1 MTNTAGRGWTP
12 GWPANERRG
21 LRRRLGA
28 APSLVAFRRL
38 LTSRKSILASAPT
51 KRLIPAF
58 RTNVRGTMGRAGTTA
73 RTSRSPSRP
82 RICGQPRGVGLAPVG
97 GGRSATRH
105 SRRVPLR
112 FPACQTANANLSARW
127 RSARSAPSRR
137 LLFLRRRSL
146 VKNGRPAAPM
156 DRSRF
161 SPTGAPAFSG
171 VIFSE
176 GQRVRVEGDGSSS
189 GFGQESLTH
198 ATWAHKKTGGLGSV
212 PRL

>member
-1 MTNTAGRGWTP
+1 MSVEAV
-12 GWPANERRG
+12 ARRG
-21 LRRRLGA
+21 GSARWLGA
-28 APSLVAFRRL
+28 APSLVAFRRS

-161 SPTGAPAFSG
+161 SPALPRSRASYSPKANASG
-171 VIFSE
+171 SK
-176 GQRVRVEGDGSSS
+176 
-189 GFGQESLTH
+189 
-198 ATWAHKKTGGLGSV
+198 AMV
-212 PRL
+212 PRPALGRKV